1 MSQLAE
7 YDTFRDLGH
16 KDTAP
21 PPTGYKKIRTHL
33 VYDCKHDGKHKARMV
48 ADGHLT
54 DIFLESMYSG
64 VISLRGLRI
73 VIFLSELNGL
83 DLWATDI
90 SNAYLEAFTMEPNY
104 IVAGPEFGQLEGHYL
119 IIVKAL
125 YGLRT
130 SGLRWHER
138 FTDCLH
144 NEGFSPCKAEPDIWM
159 RLNGN
164 LYEYVAMYVDN
175 LCLRMLD
182 PKSFTDTLQKKY
194 NFKLKGN
201 WSY

>member
-1 MSQLAE
+1 MTASMMAITKHGWLLMVTSQISFWRACTPVS
-7 YDTFRDLGH
+7 Y
-16 KDTAP
+16 P
-21 PPTGYKKIRTHL
+21 YVGY
-33 VYDCKHDGKHKARMV
+33 G
-48 ADGHLT
+48 
-54 DIFLESMYSG
+54 
-64 VISLRGLRI
+64 SLP
-73 VIFLSELNGL
+73 FFFSELNGL

-90 SNAYLEAFTMEPNY
+90 GNAYLEAFTMEPNY

-159 RLNGN
+159 RLNSN
-164 LYEYVAMYVDN
+164 LYEYVATYVDD
-175 LCLRMLD
+175 LCLGMLD